1 MRKFIVFI
9 FSFMLLFIVL
19 QIISG
24 WVLTIFYTPD
34 FSSTKIGVNQEVM
47 FGQTSIIPLL
57 ATLSIATL
65 AYYFSQKLFVTSKNN
80 TT

>member
-1 MRKFIVFI
+1 
-9 FSFMLLFIVL
+9 
-19 QIISG
+19 
-24 WVLTIFYTPD
+24 VLTIFYTPD

-65 AYYFSQKLFVTSKNN
+65 AYYFSQRLFVTSRK
-80 TT
+80 